1 MTPLDGFV
9 LLLYL
14 LAVATAVSGTAS
26 LFLAAATRSCGK
38 WSWPRFHHFA
48 QGLTPLA
55 GCGVFLGLSSL
66 TVTMLKAE
74 GVTSSLVSPA
84 RALLL
89 AGAGIW
95 SLWLGWRIAQTKTDS
110 RFRRALATLFF
121 AGAVAVGCAVWA
133 SLFWRFY

>member
-9 LLLYL
+9 LLLYML
-14 LAVATAVSGTAS
+14 GVAIAVSGAAS
-26 LFLAAATRSCGK
+26 LFLAAATRSCGR

-48 QGLTPLA
+48 QGLTSLA

-66 TVTMLKAE
+66 TVTMLRRRA
-74 GVTSSLVSPA
+74 SPPRWSSPA

-95 SLWLGWRIAQTKTDS
+95 SLWLGWRIARPRPTPGS
-110 RFRRALATLFF
+110 AGLWRLCLSLAPRR
-121 AGAVAVGCAVWA
+121 
-133 SLFWRFY
+133 